1 MLAAINNF
9 PLIVPL
15 DRQVRNNIRKEVK
28 HYFSFYKSEPPVS
41 MDTLDEFAATLIEKY
56 GWDKSYKAFVMVCC
70 GNEIWR
76 PVVDSVP
83 YNRRMLLLPQ
93 CLRNSLLCK
102 AHYDELGLL
111 CSDCGNCNISEFL
124 REAENLEYMT
134 IVAEGT
140 TIASQLTESGRVDAI
155 IGVSCLEVLQKLF
168 STVNKFG
175 IPAIGIPL
183 LTCGCKDTTADEKWI
198 MEEIHNFDQ
207 HTEFMLLNLNN
218 VSNKVTSIFTEEK
231 LIKLLN
237 LSGSSTDRLV
247 LETMLAGGKRI
258 RPLLTVLAYEA
269 FSKQPDEEILEHLA
283 LSVECFHKASLIHDD
298 IEDND
303 LSRYGKETVHI
314 RYGIPVAINL
324 GDLLIGEGY
333 RLIASCDLDP
343 QIIRECMKV
352 VSQGHKALS
361 TGQGAELMS
370 RINNETLSLNDILT
384 VFENKTAAAFRVS
397 LLLGAIAGGADERT
411 LRALDQF
418 SSLIGLAYQIKDD
431 LEDFTVE
438 NRVVSFENPSIWIS
452 LLAEKVNG
460 DVKLMRKA
468 FLQNDIS
475 QLQSLMEK
483 YMIRDSITNLLKEFL
498 HRIDLCLSNLHNI
511 GLKLALHEIV
521 GKTFNEYI

>member
-1 MLAAINNF
+1 MLAAINNLS
-9 PLIVPL
+9 LIVPF
-15 DRQVRNNIRKEVK
+15 DRLVRSNIRKSVK
-28 HYFSFYKSEPPVS
+28 HFFSSHKSEPPVS
-41 MDTLDEFAATLIEKY
+41 LDTLDELAGSLIEKY

-76 PVVDSVP
+76 PVVASVS

-124 REAENLEYMT
+124 REAENLGYMT

-140 TIASQLTESGRVDAI
+140 TIASQLTEGGNVDAI
-155 IGVSCLEVLQKLF
+155 IGVSCLEVLQKMF

-183 LTCGCKDTTADEKWI
+183 LTCGCKDTTADEEWI

-207 HTEFMLLNLNN
+207 HTEFKLLNLNN
-218 VSNKVTSIFTEEK
+218 VSNKVTSIFKEEK

-269 FSKQPDEEILEHLA
+269 FSKQPDEETLEHLA

-333 RLIASCDLDP
+333 RLIACCNLEP
-343 QIIRECMKV
+343 HVIRECLKV
-352 VSQGHKALS
+352 VSLGHKALS
-361 TGQGAELMS
+361 TGQGTELMS
-370 RINNETLSLNDILT
+370 RINNETLSLKDILT

-397 LLLGAIAGGADERT
+397 LLLGAIAGGADEQT
-411 LRALDQF
+411 LGVLDQF
-418 SSLIGLAYQIKDD
+418 SYLIGLAYQIKDD

-438 NRVVSFENPSIWIS
+438 NRIISFENPSIWIS

-460 DVKLMRKA
+460 DIKQMRKA
-468 FLQNDIS
+468 LLQHDASELQN
-475 QLQSLMEK
+475 LMEK
-483 YMIRDSITNLLKEFL
+483 YMIPDSLTNLLKEYL